1 MTRRTIRIVIALA
14 TISIVGLFATQLYWM
29 DKAFDLREREFNDRV
44 NIALRSVAQEIM
56 LLAKD
61 SSDVPPVRQLSSNY
75 FVVSTNDTLHPF
87 LLESLLDNEF
97 RSRNLKTNFEY
108 SIYDCFTDSMVY
120 GGMVVLSEEP
130 TLNTDKT
137 TIPKWDGDSHY
148 FGVYFPEK
156 QSYLLSQ
163 MSIWLFSSSILL
175 VVIIFFAYTLW
186 VILKQKRLSE
196 IKNDFINNM
205 THEFKTPIS
214 TISSS
219 AELLKTG
226 NLDSDAE
233 KRARYYQMIA
243 DESNR
248 LKLQVEK
255 VLQMAQ
261 FEKSEI
267 DLQLVECDLH
277 ALIKQAA
284 GSVQFLLD
292 ARNGRIEFALEAKN
306 HQLKVDE
313 LHFTNIIRN
322 LLDNAIKY
330 CNDDPRIKISTM
342 DVSNGIEIS
351 VHDNGIGITPSE
363 KKQVFEKFY
372 RVPTGNVHNI
382 KGFGLGLYYVKSLVE
397 AHHGKVKVASTAE
410 GSTFIITLPSLK

>member
-14 TISIVGLFATQLYWM
+14 MVSIVGLFVIQLFWM

-120 GGMVVLSEEP
+120 GGMVVLSKEP
-130 TLNTDKT
+130 SKPTEKP
-137 TIPKWDGDSHY
+137 IMPKWDGDSHY
-148 FGVYFPEK
+148 FGVSFPEK
-156 QSYLLSQ
+156 DNYLIGQ
-163 MSIWLFSSSILL
+163 MTIWLFSSSVLFI
-175 VVIIFFAYTLW
+175 VIIFFGYTLW
-186 VILKQKRLSE
+186 VILKQKKLSE

-214 TISSS
+214 TITAS
-219 AELLKTG
+219 AELLRSG
-226 NLDSDAE
+226 NLDDDTE
-233 KRARYYQMIA
+233 KRSRYYQMIA

-255 VLQMAQ
+255 
-261 FEKSEI
+261 
-267 DLQLVECDLH
+267 
-277 ALIKQAA
+277 
-284 GSVQFLLD
+284 
-292 ARNGRIEFALEAKN
+292 
-306 HQLKVDE
+306 
-313 LHFTNIIRN
+313 
-322 LLDNAIKY
+322 
-330 CNDDPRIKISTM
+330 
-342 DVSNGIEIS
+342 
-351 VHDNGIGITPSE
+351 
-363 KKQVFEKFY
+363 
-372 RVPTGNVHNI
+372 
-382 KGFGLGLYYVKSLVE
+382 
-397 AHHGKVKVASTAE
+397 
-410 GSTFIITLPSLK
+410 